1 MYLTLYDLEQI
12 KKNCDNLSNLV
23 TEIKHTYNPSN
34 IEQKLFVSR
43 ADYNESLKIKNKSP
57 QDFYYF
63 RAFDTFIQIV
73 FNKRTKKYQIYIE
86 GYYDNILNKYKKI
99 KDKSYEISEDFETCL
114 KVYGQI
120 LIDFIQERFI
130 NELF

>member
-12 KKNCDNLSNLV
+12 KKSCDNLSNLI

-43 ADYNESLKIKNKSP
+43 ADYNESLKIKNQSP

-99 KDKSYEISEDFETCL
+99 KDKSFEISEDFENCL

-120 LIDFIQERFI
+120 IQDFILERFI

>member
-12 KKNCDNLSNLV
+12 KKSCDNLSNLV

-43 ADYNESLKIKNKSP
+43 ADYNESLKIKNQSP

-73 FNKRTKKYQIYIE
+73 FNKRTKMYQIYIE

-99 KDKSYEISEDFETCL
+99 KEKSYEISEDFEMCQ

-120 LIDFIQERFI
+120 IQDFILERFI

>member
-12 KKNCDNLSNLV
+12 KKSCDNLSNLV

-43 ADYNESLKIKNKSP
+43 ADYNESLKIKNQSP

-99 KDKSYEISEDFETCL
+99 KDKSYEISEDFETCQ

-120 LIDFIQERFI
+120 IQDFILERFI